1 MVGDW
6 ETLTQPSVPTAPVL
20 PPAPPLSGMKIRG
33 ERECKNCGTRWS
45 YYETGEATCPDC
57 GSLRSVAVEEDR
69 RRHTDSPAELDLTSQ
84 RNALAEGAG
93 IDDVA
98 EDVEQDCRAYLRKR
112 GFISGGDLLPLDDT
126 YLAVQEL
133 RTAIADYSRD
143 RRVGV
148 ERSVF
153 DDEDAERYLLSLIR
167 GAEDGERP
175 GPDDV
180 PDALAPARG
189 LAYATGVEEYR
200 DDVSTYFDD
209 EPDREGRRVL
219 ERIREQEKR
228 FQALDG
234 NVSPETAER
243 LVEAC
248 RALERYL
255 NGEEGALVE
264 AEQRL
269 DALD

>member
-1 MVGDW
+1 
-6 ETLTQPSVPTAPVL
+6 
-20 PPAPPLSGMKIRG
+20 MKIRG

-57 GSLRSVAVEEDR
+57 GSLRSVAVEEER
-69 RRHTDSPAELDLTSQ
+69 RRHTDGPADLDLTPQ
-84 RNALAEGAG
+84 RSTLAQGAD
-93 IDDVA
+93 IEDVA
-98 EDVEQDCRAYLRKR
+98 EAVGRDCRAYLRKR
-112 GFISGGDLLPLDDT
+112 GFISGGDLLPLDDS

-148 ERSVF
+148 AGPRPAARGTSSLDVEHSEF
-153 DDEDAERYLLSLIR
+153 DDAAAERYLLALIR

-175 GPDDV
+175 APADV
-180 PDALAPARG
+180 PGALTPSRG
-189 LAYATGVEEYR
+189 LAYAMAVEEYR
-200 DDVSTYFDD
+200 DDVSTYLED
-209 EPDREGRRVL
+209 EPDPEGRRIL

-228 FQALDG
+228 LQALDG
-234 NVSPETAER
+234 DVAPETAET
-243 LVEAC
+243 LVKAC

>member
-1 MVGDW
+1 
-6 ETLTQPSVPTAPVL
+6 
-20 PPAPPLSGMKIRG
+20 MKIRG

-57 GSLRSVAVEEDR
+57 GSLRSVAVEDER
-69 RRHTDSPAELDLTSQ
+69 RRHTDSPAELDLTAQ
-84 RNALAEGAG
+84 RSALADGAD

-98 EDVEQDCRAYLRKR
+98 EDIEEDCRAYLRKR

-143 RRVGV
+143 RRMGV
-148 ERSVF
+148 ERSEF
-153 DDEDAERYLLSLIR
+153 DEEDAERYLLSLIN
-167 GAEDGERP
+167 GAENGDRP
-175 GPDDV
+175 APADV
-180 PDALAPARG
+180 PDALTPARG
-189 LAYATGVEEYR
+189 LAYATAVEAYR
-200 DDVSTYFDD
+200 DDVATYLDD
-209 EPDREGRRVL
+209 EPDPEGQRIL
-219 ERIREQEKR
+219 ERIRDQEKR
-228 FQALDG
+228 LQALDG
-234 NVSPETAER
+234 DVPPETAET

-255 NGEEGALVE
+255 DGEEGALVE